1 MSHDSEQKPV
11 LYLDIDGVL
20 LAKDPNKAYG
30 VRLAIGAIDFIKY
43 AVENFEVYW
52 LTTHCPSGDGSR
64 AVQAVNGYSEEDLT
78 PWLLKIGATT
88 WGVRKT
94 DAIDM
99 HKPFLWFDDNCLYS
113 EKAVLKE
120 ANCANSWIEVD
131 LQNYPDQMVHDKEL
145 LSSFIDDSDE

>member
-1 MSHDSEQKPV
+1 
-11 LYLDIDGVL
+11 
-20 LAKDPNKAYG
+20 
-30 VRLAIGAIDFIKY
+30 
-43 AVENFEVYW
+43 
-52 LTTHCPSGDGSR
+52 
-64 AVQAVNGYSEEDLT
+64 
-78 PWLLKIGATT
+78 
-88 WGVRKT
+88 
-94 DAIDM
+94 M